1 MSPGLRRLAIVRT
14 VKFTEPSRA
23 SRGFSRVSLVA
34 VAVALPLGAAACL
47 ASTLPSETASPSQ
60 QQSVATTWVGG
71 GKGSDKNAPEI
82 SRSGGEKGG
91 YVILWPR
98 VFPKDDPELL
108 DIAAK
113 MQKRLE
119 ALVRQAAPDA
129 PIDVRPEP
137 ERVCPRQGCDAVAL
151 GMVITKK
158 EGGCAA
164 AALVA
169 KSGQSPSDIIPWV
182 GKITVTS
189 PAPFREPA
197 ESYMKVHEFG
207 TCAKVEDAL
216 TTNAPVGEDPAVV
229 DAIKAAK
236 P

>member
-1 MSPGLRRLAIVRT
+1 VRISERVRAT
-14 VKFTEPSRA
+14 HEPSRA
-23 SRGFSRVSLVA
+23 ASRVAIGAIALG
-34 VAVALPLGAAACL
+34 LPLALALSGAACL
-47 ASTLPSETASPSQ
+47 ASTLPSDTASPSQ

-82 SRSGGEKGG
+82 SRSTGEQGGI
-91 YVILWPR
+91 VILWPR
-98 VFPKDDPELL
+98 VFPKSDPELL
-108 DIAAK
+108 DLAAK
-113 MQKRLE
+113 LQKRLE
-119 ALVRQAAPDA
+119 TLARQAFPDA

-137 ERVCPRQGCDAVAL
+137 ERVCPRQGCDAIAL
-151 GMVITKK
+151 GIVVTKK
-158 EGGCAA
+158 ENGCAA

-169 KSGQSPSDIIPWV
+169 KPGPSPSEIVPWV

-207 TCAKVEDAL
+207 ACAKVQDAL
-216 TTNAPVGEDPAVV
+216 LTNAPAGEDPAVV
-229 DAIKAAK
+229 EAIKAAK